1 MAAQRFLNKYDLP
14 QSYTEQVVEFI
25 QKNTGGVQLGQGEQN
40 TTGGGVP
47 TSSGAGGSDPFT
59 GTYGHGVTQTGFARC
74 RRADQRRR
82 VGLLVQPYPDRVQA
96 GRFACQDVPQLHA
109 RQRRCGESKDH
120 PAKRGAQVELGE
132 GSPGAG

>member
-40 TTGGGVP
+40 TYVDPFTGASRYTGGGVP

-59 GTYGHGVTQTGFARC
+59 GTC